1 MEDTIDE
8 QNILQ
13 QLFWKKE
20 LILFLAQRIEI
31 ILETSNL
38 LGKDKIVNV

>member
-8 QNILQ
+8 QNIFQ